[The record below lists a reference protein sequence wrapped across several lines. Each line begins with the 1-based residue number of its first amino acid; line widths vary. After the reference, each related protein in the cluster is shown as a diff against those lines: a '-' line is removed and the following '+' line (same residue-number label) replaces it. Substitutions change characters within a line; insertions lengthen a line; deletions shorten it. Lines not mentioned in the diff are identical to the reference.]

1 MSKHQ
6 PEARH
11 LLVALL
17 GRTPQVLT
25 ETLYALCVYE
35 GVPISEAWAISTQ
48 EGKQA
53 ALDKLLDPQ
62 HGRFYQMQ
70 KDYPAQCGRVRF
82 SAEQILVAQ
91 DGLLPLAD
99 IRSRQDSETFLEL
112 ILRVLWEKT
121 SDPQTAVH
129 CSLAG
134 GRKTMS
140 TYMALVM
147 QMLGR
152 EQDKLYHVLLTP
164 PEAEHHAEFYY
175 PAPVSQMLRLSDGRE
190 FDSAK
195 VKVELVEIPY
205 VRLRERLPAE
215 ILERRAS
222 FAELLQWTQAEI
234 AALPRAPIL
243 QLVPKRRLLRIGGR
257 EIELPPIE
265 FCLYWHL
272 AERSQKRPPAIP
284 REAYEQYF
292 EKPEGSAFLSAA
304 SVNDLKVKYR
314 SLAGAAGMLKR
325 FEDSLQRDKGLTL
338 EKLLQYISKINRK
351 LDMALSDLESA
362 DLYRISAVG
371 RYGKCYGLKLDG
383 RLIRVEG

>member
-1 MSKHQ
+1 MLKHVSK
-6 PEARH
+6 PRH
-11 LLVALL
+11 LLIALL

-25 ETLYALCVYE
+25 ETLYALCV
-35 GVPISEAWAISTQ
+35 GNHVPITEIWAVSTQ
-48 EGKQA
+48 EGLQVAQVKLFGA
-53 ALDKLLDPQ
+53 AQGQFYKLL
-62 HGRFYQMQ
+62 
-70 KDYPAQCGRVRF
+70 KDYPQQCGQVRF

-91 DGLLPLAD
+91 DGLLPVQD
-99 IRSRQDSETFLEL
+99 IRSRHESETFLEL

-121 SDPQTAVH
+121 SDPNTAVH

-175 PAPVSQMLRLSDGRE
+175 PAPVSQILPLPDGRT

-205 VRLRERLPAE
+205 VRLRERLPVE

-234 AALPRAPIL
+234 AALPRAPML
-243 QLVPKRRLLRIGGR
+243 QLVPQRRLVRIGGR

-265 FCLYWHL
+265 FCLYWHF
-272 AERSQKRPPAIP
+272 AERSQKRPPSIP

-304 SVNDLKVKYR
+304 SVHDLKAKYR
-314 SLAGAAGMLKR
+314 SLEGAAGMLKR
-325 FEDSLQRDKGLTL
+325 FEDSLRRDKGLTL

-351 LDMALSDLESA
+351 LEVALSDLETFE
-362 DLYRISAVG
+362 LYRISAVG

>member
-1 MSKHQ
+1 MPSD
-6 PEARH
+6 ARH
-11 LLVALL
+11 LLIALL

-25 ETLYALCVYE
+25 ETLYALCVDA
-35 GVPISEAWAISTQ
+35 GIPISEVWAISTQ
-48 EGKQA
+48 EGMKA
-53 ALDKLLDPQ
+53 ALDKLLDPRL
-62 HGRFYQMQ
+62 GRFYQMQ

-82 SAEQILVAQ
+82 SAEQILVAH

-99 IRSRQDSETFLEL
+99 IRSHQDSETFLEL

-121 SDPQTAVH
+121 NDPNTAVH

-164 PEAEHHAEFYY
+164 AEAEHHAEFYY
-175 PAPVSQMLRLSDGRE
+175 PAPVSQSLRLTDGRE

-205 VRLRERLPAE
+205 VRLRERLPVE
-215 ILERRAS
+215 VLERRAS

-234 AALPRAPIL
+234 AALPRAPVL
-243 QLVPKRRLLRIGGR
+243 QLIPKRRLLRIGGR

-265 FCLYWHL
+265 FCLYWHF
-272 AERSQKRPPAIP
+272 AERSQRRPPSIP

-292 EKPEGSAFLSAA
+292 EKPEGSAFFRSA
-304 SVNDLKVKYR
+304 SVKDLLAKYR
-314 SLAGAAGMLKR
+314 ALDGAAGMLKR

-338 EKLLQYISKINRK
+338 ERLLQYISKINRK
-351 LDMALSDLESA
+351 LDIALASVETA
-362 DLYRISAVG
+362 ELYRISAVG

-383 RLIRVEG
+383 RLIRVEE

>member
-1 MSKHQ
+1 MLKHV
-6 PEARH
+6 PKSRH
-11 LLVALL
+11 LLIALL

-25 ETLYALCVYE
+25 ETLYALCVDQ
-35 GVPISEAWAISTQ
+35 GVPISEIWVISTE
-48 EGKQA
+48 EGKRA
-53 ALDKLLDPQ
+53 TLHMLLDPGQ
-62 HGRFYQMQ
+62 GRFYQLQ
-70 KDYPAQCGRVRF
+70 KDYPAPCGQVRF
-82 SAEQILVAQ
+82 SAEQILVAH
-91 DGLLPLAD
+91 DGLLPLTD
-99 IRSRQDSETFLEL
+99 IRSRRDSETFLEL

-121 SDPQTAVH
+121 SDPNTAVH

-164 PEAEHHAEFYY
+164 PEAEHHAEFFY
-175 PAPVSQMLRLSDGRE
+175 PAPVSQILPLPDGRT
-190 FDSAK
+190 FDSTE

-215 ILERRAS
+215 VLERRAS

-234 AALPRAPIL
+234 AALPRAPVL
-243 QLVPKRRLLRIGGR
+243 QLVPERRLLRIGGR

-265 FCLYWHL
+265 FCLYWHF
-272 AERSQKRPPAIP
+272 AERSQMRVPSIP

-304 SVNDLKVKYR
+304 SVKNLLAKYR
-314 SLAGAAGMLKR
+314 ALDSAAGMLKR

-338 EKLLQYISKINRK
+338 ERLLQYISKINRK
-351 LDMALSDLESA
+351 LDLALSDLESFE
-362 DLYRISAVG
+362 LYRISAVG

-383 RLIRVEG
+383 RLIRVEE

>member
-1 MSKHQ
+1 MSKPA
-6 PEARH
+6 PETRH

-25 ETLYALCVYE
+25 ETLFALCVQE
-35 GVPISEAWAISTQ
+35 AVPISEVSAISTQ
-48 EGKQA
+48 EGRQFA
-53 ALDKLLDPQ
+53 REKLLDPQ
-62 HGRFYQMQ
+62 AGRFYQLQ
-70 KDYPAQCGRVRF
+70 QHYPAQCRQIQF
-82 SAEQILVAQ
+82 SADQIFVAQ

-99 IRSRQDSETFLEL
+99 IRSRHDSETFLEL

-121 SDPQTAVH
+121 SDPSTAVH

-175 PAPVSQMLRLSDGRE
+175 PAPQSQMLELTDGRE

-205 VRLRERLPAE
+205 VRLRERLPVE
-215 ILERRAS
+215 VLERRTS

-234 AALPRAPIL
+234 AALPRAPML
-243 QLVPKRRLLRIGGR
+243 QLVPQRRLLRIGGR

-265 FCLYWHL
+265 FCLYWHF
-272 AERSQKRPPAIP
+272 AERSQKRLTSIP

-292 EKPEGSAFLSAA
+292 EKPEGSAFLAA
-304 SVNDLKVKYR
+304 VSLQDLLAKYR
-314 SLAGAAGMLKR
+314 ALDSAAGMLKR

-338 EKLLQYISKINRK
+338 ERLLQYISKINRK
-351 LDMALSDLESA
+351 LDVALSDLETFE
-362 DLYRISAVG
+362 LYRISAVG
-371 RYGKCYGLKLDG
+371 RYGKCYGVKLDG
-383 RLIRVEG
+383 RLIRVEE

>member
-1 MSKHQ
+1 MADSTPQ
-6 PEARH
+6 RRH
-11 LLVALL
+11 ILTALL

-25 ETLYALCVYE
+25 ETLYALCVDQSI
-35 GVPISEAWAISTQ
+35 PISAVWAISTQ
-48 EGKQA
+48 DGMQA
-53 ALDKLLDPQ
+53 ALDKLLDPRR
-62 HGRFYQMQ
+62 GRFYQMQ
-70 KDYPAQCGRVRF
+70 KDYPAQCGQVRF

-99 IRSRQDSETFLEL
+99 IRNRQDSETFLEL

-121 SDPQTAVH
+121 SDPNTAVH

-164 PEAEHHAEFYY
+164 SEAEHHAEFYY
-175 PAPVSQMLRLSDGRE
+175 PASVSQILPLPDSGT

-205 VRLRERLPAE
+205 VRLRERLPVE
-215 ILERRAS
+215 VLERRAS

-234 AALPRAPIL
+234 AALPRAPML
-243 QLVPKRRLLRIGGR
+243 QLIPQRRLLRLGGR

-265 FCLYWHL
+265 FCLYWHF
-272 AERSQKRPPAIP
+272 AERSQKRPQTIP

-292 EKPEGSAFLSAA
+292 EKPEGSAFLAAA
-304 SVNDLKVKYR
+304 SVNDLKTKYR
-314 SLAGAAGMLKR
+314 ALEGAAGMLKR

-338 EKLLQYISKINRK
+338 ERLLQYISKINRK
-351 LDMALSDLESA
+351 LDLALSDLESA

-371 RYGKCYGLKLDG
+371 RYGKCYGIKLDG
-383 RLIRVEG
+383 RLIRVEE

>member
-1 MSKHQ
+1 MSKPA
-6 PEARH
+6 PEFRH

-25 ETLYALCVYE
+25 ETLYALCVQE
-35 GVPISEAWAISTQ
+35 GIPISEVSVISTD
-48 EGKQA
+48 EGRQA
-53 ALDKLLDPQ
+53 ALDKLLAP
-62 HGRFYQMQ
+62 HAGRFYQLQ
-70 KDYPAQCGRVRF
+70 HDYPAQCRQIQF
-82 SAEQILVAQ
+82 SGDRIFVAQ
-91 DGLLPLAD
+91 DGLLPLPD
-99 IRSRQDSETFLEL
+99 IRNRQDSETFLEL

-121 SDPQTAVH
+121 SDPKTAVH

-175 PAPVSQMLRLSDGRE
+175 PAPVSQILPLADGRE

-205 VRLRERLPAE
+205 VRLRERLPVE
-215 ILERRAS
+215 VLERRAS

-234 AALPRAPIL
+234 AALSRAPML
-243 QLVPKRRLLRIGGR
+243 QLVPQRRLLRIGGR

-265 FCLYWHL
+265 FCLYWHF
-272 AERSQKRPPAIP
+272 AERSQKRLPSIP

-292 EKPEGSAFLSAA
+292 EKPEGSAFLRAA
-304 SVNDLKVKYR
+304 SVEDLKAKYR
-314 SLAGAAGMLKR
+314 ILEVAAGMLKR

-338 EKLLQYISKINRK
+338 ERLLQYISKINRK
-351 LDMALSDLESA
+351 LDIALA
-362 DLYRISAVG
+362 DMETAELYRISAVG

-383 RLIRVEG
+383 RLIRVEE